1 MKKLISLMIAAIM
14 LLSLAA
20 CGEAPDSSAAETE
33 PPETSAPKTEDGR
46 PVTEVTTVDELLDAI
61 APDTV
66 IELTGQR
73 YMLTEASDYGTGSG
87 SGYYRWDTGDGAELV
102 IENVTGLTIRAANR
116 DTCIVTEPR
125 WVNVLHFIGCED
137 ITLEGF
143 TAGHTDGAYCSGGV
157 LCFENTK
164 GVTVDGCSL
173 YGCGTEGVT
182 TYSCEDVAVTG
193 SEIWNCSQGAAF
205 IYDSKNVSFDNCDF
219 HGITA
224 EFGMF
229 RTIDSDKF
237 ALLNS
242 TIRDSSGDVF
252 FNSSRS
258 SGVYIGGCEVSG
270 NKFRNMFASEL
281 VPVTVEGCTLGDN
294 DIIDWYA
301 DMEKLGSLYENS
313 KAVDPDG
320 NVYTYSELQEMQKTE
335 NAVWN
340 AYVPEVASTPDVA
353 VSEDGKVH
361 VTTVDEFLAAIAPD
375 TTIYLEPGVYDLSTA
390 AGCGVTETDRYRWDL
405 RFDGPSLVITGVDGL
420 TIEGAGAESVTIA
433 AVPRYADVLG
443 FERCAGLTLRG
454 FTAGHTEEKGYCT
467 GGVLY
472 FDLCDDAV
480 IDGCALFGCGIMGI
494 TAGSC
499 ADMNVSNTEIYD
511 CEYGAVTLNDSNAV
525 FDSCDIHDNGGPDFQ
540 LYNSTAIVDGKEQT
554 ASLTTPKAPAD

>member
-46 PVTEVTTVDELLDAI
+46 TVIEVTTVDELLTAI

-87 SGYYRWDTGDGAELV
+87 SGYYRWDTGGGAELV

-270 NKFRNMFASEL
+270 NKFRDMFASEL
-281 VPVTVEGCTLGDN
+281 IPVTVEGCALGDN

-340 AYVPEVASTPDVA
+340 AYVPEVASTPEVA

-390 AGCGVTETDRYRWDL
+390 AGCGVTETERYHWEL
-405 RFDGPSLVITGVDGL
+405 LFDGPSLVITGVDGL

-494 TAGSC
+494 TASNC
-499 ADMNVSNTEIYD
+499 DDMNVSNTEIYD

-525 FDSCDIHDNGGPDFQ
+525 FDNCDIHDNGGPDFQ
-540 LYNSTAIVDGKEQT
+540 LYGSTAIVDGKEQT
-554 ASLTTPKAPAD
+554 A

>member
-73 YMLTEASDYGTGSG
+73 YMLTEASNYGTGSG

-205 IYDSKNVSFDNCDF
+205 IYDRKNVSFDNCDF

-242 TIRDSSGDVF
+242 TIRDSSGDIF

-270 NKFRNMFASEL
+270 NKFRDMFASEL
-281 VPVTVEGCTLGDN
+281 IPVTVEGCALGDN

-313 KAVDPDG
+313 KAVDHER
-320 NVYTYSELQEMQKTE
+320 NVYSYSELQNMQKTK

-340 AYVPEVASTPDVA
+340 AYVPEVSTPEVA

-494 TAGSC
+494 TASNC
-499 ADMNVSNTEIYD
+499 DDMNVSNTEIYD

-540 LYNSTAIVDGKEQT
+540 LYGSTAIVDGKEQT
-554 ASLTTPKAPAD
+554 A

>member
-1 MKKLISLMIAAIM
+1 MKKLLSLMIAVIM

-20 CGEAPDSSAAETE
+20 CGSSPAAPAAETE
-33 PPETSAPKTEDGR
+33 PPETPAPKSEDGR
-46 PVTEVTTVDELLDAI
+46 PVVEVTTVDELLAAI
-61 APDTV
+61 APNTV

-73 YMLTEASDYGTGSG
+73 YMLTEASTYGKDSG
-87 SGYYRWDTGDGAELV
+87 SEYYRWNGWDTGDGAELV

-125 WVNVLHFIGCED
+125 WVNVLQFIGCED
-137 ITLEGF
+137 ISLEGF

-157 LCFENTK
+157 LYFDSTK
-164 GVTVDGCSL
+164 SVTVDGCSL
-173 YGCGTEGVT
+173 YGCGTEGVAA
-182 TYSCEDVAVTG
+182 YGCEDITVTG
-193 SEIWNCSQGAAF
+193 SEIWNCSQGAVF

-224 EFGMF
+224 ELGMF
-229 RTIDSDKF
+229 RIIESNKF

-242 TIRDSSGDVF
+242 TVRDSSGDIF
-252 FNSSRS
+252 ISSS
-258 SGVYIGGCEVSG
+258 GASGVYIGGCEVSN
-270 NKFRNMFASEL
+270 NKFRDMFASEL
-281 VPVTVEGCTLGDN
+281 IPVTVEGCVLGDN

-313 KAVDPDG
+313 KAVDPEG
-320 NVYTYSELQEMQKTE
+320 NVYSYSELQDMQKTE

-340 AYVPEVASTPDVA
+340 AYVPEVSAPEVA

-390 AGCGVTETDRYRWDL
+390 AGYGVSGTDRYHWDL

-494 TAGSC
+494 TASNC

-511 CEYGAVTLNDSNAV
+511 CEYGAVTLNDSTAV
-525 FDSCDIHDNGGPDFQ
+525 FDGCDIHDNGGPDFQ
-540 LYNSTAIVDGKEQT
+540 LYNSTAVVDGKEQI
-554 ASLTTPKAPAD
+554 S

>member
-1 MKKLISLMIAAIM
+1 M
-14 LLSLAA
+14 
-20 CGEAPDSSAAETE
+20 
-33 PPETSAPKTEDGR
+33 
-46 PVTEVTTVDELLDAI
+46 
-61 APDTV
+61 
-66 IELTGQR
+66 
-73 YMLTEASDYGTGSG
+73 
-87 SGYYRWDTGDGAELV
+87 
-102 IENVTGLTIRAANR
+102 
-116 DTCIVTEPR
+116 
-125 WVNVLHFIGCED
+125 NVLHFTGCED

-270 NKFRNMFASEL
+270 NKFRDMFASEL
-281 VPVTVEGCTLGDN
+281 IPVTVEGCALGDN

-340 AYVPEVASTPDVA
+340 AYVPEVTSTPEVA

-433 AVPRYADVLG
+433 AVPRYADVLS

-454 FTAGHTEEKGYCT
+454 FTAGHTEEKGACT

-540 LYNSTAIVDGKEQT
+540 LYNSTAVVDGKEQH
-554 ASLTTPKAPAD
+554 A

>member
-73 YMLTEASDYGTGSG
+73 YMLTEASNYGTGSG

-242 TIRDSSGDVF
+242 TIRDSSGDIF

-270 NKFRNMFASEL
+270 NKFRDMFASEL
-281 VPVTVEGCTLGDN
+281 IPVTVEGCALGDN

-313 KAVDPDG
+313 KAVDHER
-320 NVYTYSELQEMQKTE
+320 NVYSYSELQNMQKTK

-340 AYVPEVASTPDVA
+340 AYVPEVSTPEVA

-494 TAGSC
+494 TASNC
-499 ADMNVSNTEIYD
+499 DDMNVSNTEIYD

-540 LYNSTAIVDGKEQT
+540 LYGSTAIVDGKEQT
-554 ASLTTPKAPAD
+554 A

>member
-33 PPETSAPKTEDGR
+33 PAETPLPKTEDGR
-46 PVTEVTTVDELLDAI
+46 PVTEVTTVDELLAAI

-125 WVNVLHFIGCED
+125 WVNVLHFIACED

-224 EFGMF
+224 ELGMF

-270 NKFRNMFASEL
+270 NKFRDMFASEL
-281 VPVTVEGCTLGDN
+281 IPVTVEGCALGDN

-313 KAVDPDG
+313 KAVDHER
-320 NVYTYSELQEMQKTE
+320 NVYSYSELQNMQKTE

-340 AYVPEVASTPDVA
+340 AYVPEVSTPEVA

-554 ASLTTPKAPAD
+554 A

>member
-33 PPETSAPKTEDGR
+33 PTETSAPKTEDGR
-46 PVTEVTTVDELLDAI
+46 PVTEVTTVDELLAAI
-61 APDTV
+61 APNTV

-125 WVNVLHFIGCED
+125 WVNVLQFIGCED

-182 TYSCEDVAVTG
+182 AYSCEDVTITG

-281 VPVTVEGCTLGDN
+281 VPVTVEGCALGDN

-340 AYVPEVASTPDVA
+340 AYVPEVASTPEVA

-554 ASLTTPKAPAD
+554 A

>member
-14 LLSLAA
+14 LFSLAA
-20 CGEAPDSSAAETE
+20 CGEAPAAPAAETE
-33 PPETSAPKTEDGR
+33 PPETSAPKAEDGR
-46 PVTEVTTVDELLDAI
+46 TVIEVTTVDELLDAI

-270 NKFRNMFASEL
+270 NKLRDMFASEL
-281 VPVTVEGCTLGDN
+281 IPVTVEGCALGDN

-313 KAVDPDG
+313 KAVDHER
-320 NVYTYSELQEMQKTE
+320 NVYSYSELQNMQKTE

-340 AYVPEVASTPDVA
+340 AYVPEVSTPEVA

-494 TAGSC
+494 TASNC
-499 ADMNVSNTEIYD
+499 DDMNVSNTEIYD

-525 FDSCDIHDNGGPDFQ
+525 FDNCDIHDNGGPDFQ
-540 LYNSTAIVDGKEQT
+540 LYGSTAIVDGKEQT
-554 ASLTTPKAPAD
+554 A

>member
-46 PVTEVTTVDELLDAI
+46 PVTEVTTVDELLAAI

-270 NKFRNMFASEL
+270 NKFRDMFASEL
-281 VPVTVEGCTLGDN
+281 IPVTVEGCALGDN

-313 KAVDPDG
+313 KAVDHER
-320 NVYTYSELQEMQKTE
+320 NVYSYSELQNMQKTE

-340 AYVPEVASTPDVA
+340 AYVPEVSTPEVA

-375 TTIYLEPGVYDLSTA
+375 TTIYLEAGVYDLSTA

-480 IDGCALFGCGIMGI
+480 IDGCSLYGCGIMGI
-494 TAGSC
+494 TASNC
-499 ADMNVSNTEIYD
+499 DDMNVSNTEIYD

-525 FDSCDIHDNGGPDFQ
+525 FDNCDIHDNGGPDFQ
-540 LYNSTAIVDGKEQT
+540 LYGSTAIVDGKEQT
-554 ASLTTPKAPAD
+554 A

>member
-46 PVTEVTTVDELLDAI
+46 TVIEVTTVDELLTAI

-87 SGYYRWDTGDGAELV
+87 SGYYRWDTGDGAEFV

-270 NKFRNMFASEL
+270 NKFRDMFASEL
-281 VPVTVEGCTLGDN
+281 VPITVEGCALGDN

-313 KAVDPDG
+313 KAVDHER
-320 NVYTYSELQEMQKTE
+320 NVYSYSELQNMQKTE

-340 AYVPEVASTPDVA
+340 AYVPEVSTPEVA

-494 TAGSC
+494 TASNC
-499 ADMNVSNTEIYD
+499 DDMNVSNTEIYD

-525 FDSCDIHDNGGPDFQ
+525 FDNCDIHDNGGPDFQ
-540 LYNSTAIVDGKEQT
+540 LYGSTAIVDGKEQT
-554 ASLTTPKAPAD
+554 A

>member
-20 CGEAPDSSAAETE
+20 CGEAPDSSAEETE

-46 PVTEVTTVDELLDAI
+46 PVTEVTTVDELLAAI

-270 NKFRNMFASEL
+270 NKFRDMFASEL
-281 VPVTVEGCTLGDN
+281 IPVTVEGCALGDN

-313 KAVDPDG
+313 KAVDHER
-320 NVYTYSELQEMQKTE
+320 NVYSYSELQNMQKTE

-340 AYVPEVASTPDVA
+340 AYVPEVSTPEVA

-361 VTTVDEFLAAIAPD
+361 VMTVDEFLAAIAPD

-443 FERCAGLTLRG
+443 FERCASLTLRG

-494 TAGSC
+494 TASNC
-499 ADMNVSNTEIYD
+499 DDMNVSNTEIYD

-525 FDSCDIHDNGGPDFQ
+525 FDNCDIHDNGGPDFQ
-540 LYNSTAIVDGKEQT
+540 LYGSTAIVDGKEQT
-554 ASLTTPKAPAD
+554 A

>member
-46 PVTEVTTVDELLDAI
+46 PVTEVTTVDELLAAI

-252 FNSSRS
+252 FNSSCS

-270 NKFRNMFASEL
+270 NKFRDMFASEL
-281 VPVTVEGCTLGDN
+281 IPVTVEGCALGDN

-313 KAVDPDG
+313 KAVDHER
-320 NVYTYSELQEMQKTE
+320 NVYSYSELQNMQKTE

-340 AYVPEVASTPDVA
+340 AYVPEVSTPEVA

-494 TAGSC
+494 TASNC
-499 ADMNVSNTEIYD
+499 DDMNVSNTEIYD

-525 FDSCDIHDNGGPDFQ
+525 FDNCDIHDNGGPDFQ
-540 LYNSTAIVDGKEQT
+540 LYGSTAIVDGKEQT
-554 ASLTTPKAPAD
+554 A

>member
-1 MKKLISLMIAAIM
+1 MIAAIM

-46 PVTEVTTVDELLDAI
+46 TVIEVTTVDELLDAI

-73 YMLTEASDYGTGSG
+73 YMLTEASTYGTDSG
-87 SGYYRWDTGDGAELV
+87 SEYYRWNGWDTGDGAELV

-125 WVNVLHFIGCED
+125 WVNVLQFIGCED
-137 ITLEGF
+137 IALEGF

-270 NKFRNMFASEL
+270 NKFRDMFASEL
-281 VPVTVEGCTLGDN
+281 IPVTVEDCALGDN

-313 KAVDPDG
+313 KAVDHER
-320 NVYTYSELQEMQKTE
+320 NVYSYSELQNMQKTE

-340 AYVPEVASTPDVA
+340 AYVPEVSTPEVA

-494 TAGSC
+494 TASNC
-499 ADMNVSNTEIYD
+499 DDMNVSNTEIYD

-525 FDSCDIHDNGGPDFQ
+525 FDNCDIHDNGGPDFQ

-554 ASLTTPKAPAD
+554 A

>member
-270 NKFRNMFASEL
+270 NKFRDMFASEL
-281 VPVTVEGCTLGDN
+281 IPVTVEGCALGDN

-313 KAVDPDG
+313 KAVDHER
-320 NVYTYSELQEMQKTE
+320 NVYSYSELQNMQKTE

-340 AYVPEVASTPDVA
+340 AYVPEVSTPEVA

-390 AGCGVTETDRYRWDL
+390 AGCGVTETDRYRWEL

-494 TAGSC
+494 TASNC
-499 ADMNVSNTEIYD
+499 DDMNVSNTEIYD

-525 FDSCDIHDNGGPDFQ
+525 FDNCDIHDNGGPDFQ
-540 LYNSTAIVDGKEQT
+540 LYGSTAIVDGKEQT
-554 ASLTTPKAPAD
+554 A

>member
-20 CGEAPDSSAAETE
+20 CGEAPDSSAEETE

-46 PVTEVTTVDELLDAI
+46 PVTEVTTVDELLAAI

-102 IENVTGLTIRAANR
+102 IKNVTGLTIRAANR

-270 NKFRNMFASEL
+270 NKFRDMFASEL
-281 VPVTVEGCTLGDN
+281 IPVTVEGCALGDN

-313 KAVDPDG
+313 KAVDHER
-320 NVYTYSELQEMQKTE
+320 NVYSYSELQNMQKTE

-340 AYVPEVASTPDVA
+340 AYVPEVSTPEVA

-494 TAGSC
+494 TASNC
-499 ADMNVSNTEIYD
+499 DDMNVSNTEIYD

-525 FDSCDIHDNGGPDFQ
+525 FDNCDIHDNGGPDFQ
-540 LYNSTAIVDGKEQT
+540 LYGSTAIVDGKEQT
-554 ASLTTPKAPAD
+554 A

>member
-20 CGEAPDSSAAETE
+20 CGEAPDSFAAETE

-46 PVTEVTTVDELLDAI
+46 PVTEVTTVDELLAAI

-258 SGVYIGGCEVSG
+258 GGVYIGGCEVSG
-270 NKFRNMFASEL
+270 NKFRDMFASEL
-281 VPVTVEGCTLGDN
+281 IPVTVEGCALGDN

-313 KAVDPDG
+313 KAVDHER
-320 NVYTYSELQEMQKTE
+320 NVYSYSELQNMQKTE

-340 AYVPEVASTPDVA
+340 AYVPEVSTPEVA

-540 LYNSTAIVDGKEQT
+540 LYGSTAIVDGKEQT
-554 ASLTTPKAPAD
+554 A

>member
-20 CGEAPDSSAAETE
+20 CGEAPDPSAAETE

-46 PVTEVTTVDELLDAI
+46 PVTEVTTVDELLAAI

-102 IENVTGLTIRAANR
+102 IENVTGLTIRTANR

-270 NKFRNMFASEL
+270 NKFRDMFASEL
-281 VPVTVEGCTLGDN
+281 IPVTVEGCALGDN

-313 KAVDPDG
+313 KAVDHER
-320 NVYTYSELQEMQKTE
+320 NVYSYSELQNMQKTE

-340 AYVPEVASTPDVA
+340 AYVPEVSTPEVA

-480 IDGCALFGCGIMGI
+480 IDGCSLYGCGIMGI
-494 TAGSC
+494 TASNC
-499 ADMNVSNTEIYD
+499 DDMNVSNTEIYD

-525 FDSCDIHDNGGPDFQ
+525 FDNCDIHDNGGPDFQ
-540 LYNSTAIVDGKEQT
+540 LYGSTAIVDGKEQT
-554 ASLTTPKAPAD
+554 A

>member
-46 PVTEVTTVDELLDAI
+46 TVIEVTTVDELLDAI

-125 WVNVLHFIGCED
+125 WVNVLHFIG
-137 ITLEGF
+137 
-143 TAGHTDGAYCSGGV
+143 
-157 LCFENTK
+157 
-164 GVTVDGCSL
+164 
-173 YGCGTEGVT
+173 
-182 TYSCEDVAVTG
+182 CEDVAVTG

-270 NKFRNMFASEL
+270 NKFRDMFASEL
-281 VPVTVEGCTLGDN
+281 IPVTVEGCALGDN

-313 KAVDPDG
+313 KAVDHER
-320 NVYTYSELQEMQKTE
+320 NVYSYSELQNMQKTE

-340 AYVPEVASTPDVA
+340 AYVPEVSTPEVA
-353 VSEDGKVH
+353 VSEDGRVH

-390 AGCGVTETDRYRWDL
+390 AGCGVTETDRYHWDL
-405 RFDGPSLVITGVDGL
+405 RWDGPSLVITGVDGL

-525 FDSCDIHDNGGPDFQ
+525 FDNCDIHDNGGPDFQ

-554 ASLTTPKAPAD
+554 A

>member
-73 YMLTEASDYGTGSG
+73 YMLTEASNYGTGSG

-224 EFGMF
+224 ELGMF

-242 TIRDSSGDVF
+242 TIRDSSGDIF

-270 NKFRNMFASEL
+270 NKFRDMFASEL
-281 VPVTVEGCTLGDN
+281 IPVTVEGCALGDN

-313 KAVDPDG
+313 KAVDHER
-320 NVYTYSELQEMQKTE
+320 NVYSYSELQNMQKTK

-340 AYVPEVASTPDVA
+340 AYVPEVSTPEVA

-494 TAGSC
+494 TASNC
-499 ADMNVSNTEIYD
+499 DDMNVSNTEIYD

-525 FDSCDIHDNGGPDFQ
+525 FDNCDIHDNGGPDFQ

-554 ASLTTPKAPAD
+554 A

>member
-46 PVTEVTTVDELLDAI
+46 PVTEVTTVDELLAAI

-125 WVNVLHFIGCED
+125 WVNVLHFIDCED

-270 NKFRNMFASEL
+270 NKFRDMFASEL
-281 VPVTVEGCTLGDN
+281 IPVTVEGCALGDN

-313 KAVDPDG
+313 KAVDHER
-320 NVYTYSELQEMQKTE
+320 NVYSYSELQNMQKTE

-340 AYVPEVASTPDVA
+340 AYVPEVSTPEVA

-361 VTTVDEFLAAIAPD
+361 VMTVDEFLAAIAPD

-494 TAGSC
+494 TASNC
-499 ADMNVSNTEIYD
+499 DDMNVSNTEIYD

-525 FDSCDIHDNGGPDFQ
+525 FDNCDIHDNGGPDFQ
-540 LYNSTAIVDGKEQT
+540 LYGSTAIVDGKEQT
-554 ASLTTPKAPAD
+554 A

>member
-33 PPETSAPKTEDGR
+33 PTETSAPKTEDGR
-46 PVTEVTTVDELLDAI
+46 TVTEVTTVDELLAAI
-61 APDTV
+61 APNTV

-125 WVNVLHFIGCED
+125 WVNVLHFIDCED
-137 ITLEGF
+137 IALEGF

-281 VPVTVEGCTLGDN
+281 VPVTVEGCALGDN

-554 ASLTTPKAPAD
+554 A

>member
-14 LLSLAA
+14 LFSLAA
-20 CGEAPDSSAAETE
+20 CGEAPAAPAAETE
-33 PPETSAPKTEDGR
+33 PPETSAPKAEDGR
-46 PVTEVTTVDELLDAI
+46 TVIEVTTVDELLDAI

-270 NKFRNMFASEL
+270 NKFRDMFASEL
-281 VPVTVEGCTLGDN
+281 IPVTVEGCELGDN

-313 KAVDPDG
+313 KAVDHER
-320 NVYTYSELQEMQKTE
+320 NVYSYSELQNMQKTE

-340 AYVPEVASTPDVA
+340 AYVPEVSTPEVA

-494 TAGSC
+494 TASNC
-499 ADMNVSNTEIYD
+499 DDMNVSNTEIYD

-525 FDSCDIHDNGGPDFQ
+525 FDNCDIHDNGGPDFQ
-540 LYNSTAIVDGKEQT
+540 LYGSTAIVDGKEQT
-554 ASLTTPKAPAD
+554 A

>member
-1 MKKLISLMIAAIM
+1 MKKLLSLMIAVIM

-20 CGEAPDSSAAETE
+20 CGSSPAAPAAETE
-33 PPETSAPKTEDGR
+33 PPETPAPKSEDGR
-46 PVTEVTTVDELLDAI
+46 PVVEVTTVDELLAAI
-61 APDTV
+61 APNTV

-73 YMLTEASDYGTGSG
+73 YMLTEASTYGKDSG
-87 SGYYRWDTGDGAELV
+87 SEYYRWNGWDTGDGAELV

-125 WVNVLHFIGCED
+125 WVNVLQFIGCED
-137 ITLEGF
+137 ISLEGF

-157 LCFENTK
+157 LYFDSTK
-164 GVTVDGCSL
+164 SVTVDGCSL
-173 YGCGTEGVT
+173 YGCGTEGVAA
-182 TYSCEDVAVTG
+182 YGCEDITVTG
-193 SEIWNCSQGAAF
+193 SEIWNCSQGAVF

-224 EFGMF
+224 ELGMF
-229 RTIDSDKF
+229 RIIESNKF

-242 TIRDSSGDVF
+242 TVRDSSGDIF
-252 FNSSRS
+252 ISSS
-258 SGVYIGGCEVSG
+258 GASGVYIGGCEVSN
-270 NKFRNMFASEL
+270 NKFRDMFASEL
-281 VPVTVEGCTLGDN
+281 IPVTVEGCVLGDN

-313 KAVDPDG
+313 KAVDHER
-320 NVYTYSELQEMQKTE
+320 NVYSYSELKNMQKTE

-340 AYVPEVASTPDVA
+340 AYVPEVSTPEVA

-390 AGCGVTETDRYRWDL
+390 AGYGVSGTDRYHWDL

-494 TAGSC
+494 TASNC

-511 CEYGAVTLNDSNAV
+511 CEYGAVTLNDSTAV
-525 FDSCDIHDNGGPDFQ
+525 FDGCDIHDNGGPDFQ
-540 LYNSTAIVDGKEQT
+540 LYNSTAVVDGKEQI
-554 ASLTTPKAPAD
+554 S

>member
-46 PVTEVTTVDELLDAI
+46 PVTEVTTVDELLAAI

-270 NKFRNMFASEL
+270 NKFRDMFASEL
-281 VPVTVEGCTLGDN
+281 IPVTVEGCALGDN

-313 KAVDPDG
+313 KAVDHER
-320 NVYTYSELQEMQKTE
+320 NVYSYSELQNMQKTE

-340 AYVPEVASTPDVA
+340 AYVPEVSTPEVA

-494 TAGSC
+494 TASNC
-499 ADMNVSNTEIYD
+499 DDMNVSNTEIYD

-540 LYNSTAIVDGKEQT
+540 LYGSTAIVDGKEQT
-554 ASLTTPKAPAD
+554 A

>member
-14 LLSLAA
+14 LFSLAA
-20 CGEAPDSSAAETE
+20 CGEAPAAPAAETE
-33 PPETSAPKTEDGR
+33 PPETSAPKAEDGR
-46 PVTEVTTVDELLDAI
+46 TVIEVTTVDELLDAI

-270 NKFRNMFASEL
+270 NKFRDMFASEL
-281 VPVTVEGCTLGDN
+281 IPVTVEGCELGDN

-313 KAVDPDG
+313 KAVDHER
-320 NVYTYSELQEMQKTE
+320 NVYSYSELQNMQKTE

-340 AYVPEVASTPDVA
+340 AYVPEVSTPEVA

-554 ASLTTPKAPAD
+554 A

>member
-46 PVTEVTTVDELLDAI
+46 TVTEVTTVDELLDAI

-73 YMLTEASDYGTGSG
+73 YMLTEASDYGTDSG

-258 SGVYIGGCEVSG
+258 CGVYIGGCEVSG
-270 NKFRNMFASEL
+270 NKFRDMFASEL
-281 VPVTVEGCTLGDN
+281 IPVTVEGCALGDN

-313 KAVDPDG
+313 KAVDHER
-320 NVYTYSELQEMQKTE
+320 NVYSYSELKNMQKTE

-340 AYVPEVASTPDVA
+340 AYVPEVSTPEVA

-494 TAGSC
+494 TASNC
-499 ADMNVSNTEIYD
+499 DDMNVSNTEIYD

-525 FDSCDIHDNGGPDFQ
+525 FDNCDIHDNGGPDFQ
-540 LYNSTAIVDGKEQT
+540 LYGSTAIVDGKEQT
-554 ASLTTPKAPAD
+554 A

>member
-46 PVTEVTTVDELLDAI
+46 PVTEVTTVDELLAAI

-270 NKFRNMFASEL
+270 NKFRDMFASEL
-281 VPVTVEGCTLGDN
+281 IPVTVEGCALGDN

-313 KAVDPDG
+313 KAVDHER
-320 NVYTYSELQEMQKTE
+320 NVYSYSELQNMQKTE

-340 AYVPEVASTPDVA
+340 AYVPEVSTPEVA

-494 TAGSC
+494 TASNC
-499 ADMNVSNTEIYD
+499 DDMNVSNTEIYD

-525 FDSCDIHDNGGPDFQ
+525 FDNCDIHDNGGPNFQ
-540 LYNSTAIVDGKEQT
+540 LYGSTAIVDGKEQT
-554 ASLTTPKAPAD
+554 A

>member
-46 PVTEVTTVDELLDAI
+46 TVTEVTTVDELLDAI

-73 YMLTEASDYGTGSG
+73 YMLTEASTYGTDSG
-87 SGYYRWDTGDGAELV
+87 SEYYRWDTGDGAELV

-270 NKFRNMFASEL
+270 NKFRDMFASEL
-281 VPVTVEGCTLGDN
+281 IPVTVEDCALGDN

-313 KAVDPDG
+313 KAVDPEG

-340 AYVPEVASTPDVA
+340 AYVPEVSTPEVA

-494 TAGSC
+494 TASNC
-499 ADMNVSNTEIYD
+499 DDMNVSNTEIYD

-525 FDSCDIHDNGGPDFQ
+525 FDNCDIHDNGGPDFQ
-540 LYNSTAIVDGKEQT
+540 LYGSTAIVDGKEQT
-554 ASLTTPKAPAD
+554 A

>member
-46 PVTEVTTVDELLDAI
+46 PVTEVTTVDELLAAI

-270 NKFRNMFASEL
+270 NKFRDMFASEL
-281 VPVTVEGCTLGDN
+281 IPVTVEGCALGDN

-313 KAVDPDG
+313 KAVDHER
-320 NVYTYSELQEMQKTE
+320 NVYSYSELQNMQKTE

-340 AYVPEVASTPDVA
+340 AYVPEVSTPEVA

-361 VTTVDEFLAAIAPD
+361 VMTVDEFLAAIAPD

-494 TAGSC
+494 TASNC
-499 ADMNVSNTEIYD
+499 DDMNVSNTEIYD

-525 FDSCDIHDNGGPDFQ
+525 FDNCDIHDNGGPDFQ
-540 LYNSTAIVDGKEQT
+540 LYGSTAIVDGKEQT
-554 ASLTTPKAPAD
+554 A

>member
-1 MKKLISLMIAAIM
+1 MKKLISLMIAVLM
-14 LLSLAA
+14 LFSLAA
-20 CGEAPDSSAAETE
+20 CGEAPASSVAETE
-33 PPETSAPKTEDGR
+33 PTETSAPKTEDGR
-46 PVTEVTTVDELLDAI
+46 TVTEVTTVDELLAAI

-125 WVNVLHFIGCED
+125 WVNVLHFIDCED
-137 ITLEGF
+137 IALEGF

-270 NKFRNMFASEL
+270 NKFRNIFASEL
-281 VPVTVEGCTLGDN
+281 VPVTVEGCALGDN

-375 TTIYLEPGVYDLSTA
+375 TIIYLEPGTYDLSTA

-443 FERCAGLTLRG
+443 FERCADLTLRG

-472 FDLCDDAV
+472 FDLCDDAA

-494 TAGSC
+494 TASSC
-499 ADMNVSNTEIYD
+499 TDMNVSNTEIYD

-525 FDSCDIHDNGGPDFQ
+525 FDNCDIHDNGGPDFQ
-540 LYNSTAIVDGKEQT
+540 LYNSTAIVDGKEQI
-554 ASLTTPKAPAD
+554 S

>member
-73 YMLTEASDYGTGSG
+73 YMLTEASNYGTGSG

-242 TIRDSSGDVF
+242 TIRDSSGDIF

-270 NKFRNMFASEL
+270 NKFRDMFASEL
-281 VPVTVEGCTLGDN
+281 IPVTVEGCALGDN

-313 KAVDPDG
+313 KAVDHER
-320 NVYTYSELQEMQKTE
+320 NVYSYSELQNVQKTK

-340 AYVPEVASTPDVA
+340 AYVPEVSTPEVA

-494 TAGSC
+494 TASNC
-499 ADMNVSNTEIYD
+499 DDMNVSNTEIYD

-540 LYNSTAIVDGKEQT
+540 LYGSTAIVDGKEQT
-554 ASLTTPKAPAD
+554 A

>member
-14 LLSLAA
+14 LFSLAA
-20 CGEAPDSSAAETE
+20 CGEAPAAPAAETE
-33 PPETSAPKTEDGR
+33 PAETPLPKTENGR
-46 PVTEVTTVDELLDAI
+46 PVTEVTTVDELLAAI

-125 WVNVLHFIGCED
+125 WVNVLHFIDCEN

-258 SGVYIGGCEVSG
+258 GGVYIGGCEVSG
-270 NKFRNMFASEL
+270 NKFRDMFASEL
-281 VPVTVEGCTLGDN
+281 IPVTVEGCALGDN

-313 KAVDPDG
+313 KAVDHER
-320 NVYTYSELQEMQKTE
+320 NVYSYSELQNMQKTE

-340 AYVPEVASTPDVA
+340 AYVPEVSTPEVA

-405 RFDGPSLVITGVDGL
+405 RFDGPSLIITGVDGL

-494 TAGSC
+494 TASNC

-525 FDSCDIHDNGGPDFQ
+525 FDNCDIHDNGGPDLQ
-540 LYNSTAIVDGKEQT
+540 LYGSTAIVDGKEQT
-554 ASLTTPKAPAD
+554 A

>member
-20 CGEAPDSSAAETE
+20 CGEAPDSSAEETE

-46 PVTEVTTVDELLDAI
+46 PVTKVTTVDELLAAI

-270 NKFRNMFASEL
+270 NKFRDMFASEL
-281 VPVTVEGCTLGDN
+281 IPVTVEGCALGDN

-313 KAVDPDG
+313 KAVDHER
-320 NVYTYSELQEMQKTE
+320 NVYSYSELQNMQKTE

-340 AYVPEVASTPDVA
+340 AYVPEVSTPEVA

-361 VTTVDEFLAAIAPD
+361 VMTVDEFLAAIAPD

-494 TAGSC
+494 TASNC
-499 ADMNVSNTEIYD
+499 DDMNVSNTEIYD

-525 FDSCDIHDNGGPDFQ
+525 FDNCDIHDNGGPDFQ
-540 LYNSTAIVDGKEQT
+540 LYGSTAIVDGKEQT
-554 ASLTTPKAPAD
+554 A

>member
-46 PVTEVTTVDELLDAI
+46 TVIEVTTVDELLAAI

-242 TIRDSSGDVF
+242 TIRDSSGDLF
-252 FNSSRS
+252 ISSSCS
-258 SGVYIGGCEVSG
+258 SGVYIGGCEVSN
-270 NKFRNMFASEL
+270 NKFRDMFASEL
-281 VPVTVEGCTLGDN
+281 VPITVEGCTLGDN

-340 AYVPEVASTPDVA
+340 AYVPEVASTPEVA

-494 TAGSC
+494 TASNC
-499 ADMNVSNTEIYD
+499 DDMNVSNTEIYD

-525 FDSCDIHDNGGPDFQ
+525 FDNCDIHDNGGPDFQ

-554 ASLTTPKAPAD
+554 A

>member
-46 PVTEVTTVDELLDAI
+46 PVTEVTTVDELLAAI

-270 NKFRNMFASEL
+270 NKFRDMFASEL
-281 VPVTVEGCTLGDN
+281 VPITVEGCALGDN

-313 KAVDPDG
+313 KAVDHER
-320 NVYTYSELQEMQKTE
+320 NVYSYSELQNMQKTE
-335 NAVWN
+335 TAVWN
-340 AYVPEVASTPDVA
+340 AYVPEVSTPEVA

-494 TAGSC
+494 TASNC
-499 ADMNVSNTEIYD
+499 DDMNVSNTEIYD

-525 FDSCDIHDNGGPDFQ
+525 FDNCDIHDNGGPDFQ
-540 LYNSTAIVDGKEQT
+540 LYGSTAIVDGKEQT
-554 ASLTTPKAPAD
+554 A

>member
-73 YMLTEASDYGTGSG
+73 YMLTEASNYGTGSG
-87 SGYYRWDTGDGAELV
+87 SGYYRWDTGGAELV

-143 TAGHTDGAYCSGGV
+143 TAGHTDGAYCSGGM

-270 NKFRNMFASEL
+270 NKFRDMFASEL
-281 VPVTVEGCTLGDN
+281 IPVTVEGCALGDN

-313 KAVDPDG
+313 KAVDHER
-320 NVYTYSELQEMQKTE
+320 NVYSYSELQNMQKTE

-340 AYVPEVASTPDVA
+340 AYVPEVSTPEVA

-390 AGCGVTETDRYRWDL
+390 AGCGVSGTDRYHWDL

-494 TAGSC
+494 TASNC
-499 ADMNVSNTEIYD
+499 DDMNVSNTEIYD

-525 FDSCDIHDNGGPDFQ
+525 FDNCDIHDNGGPDFQ
-540 LYNSTAIVDGKEQT
+540 LYGSTAIVDGKEQT
-554 ASLTTPKAPAD
+554 A

>member
-20 CGEAPDSSAAETE
+20 CGEAPDSSAEETE
-33 PPETSAPKTEDGR
+33 PPETSTPKTEDGR
-46 PVTEVTTVDELLDAI
+46 PVTEVTTVDELLAAI

-270 NKFRNMFASEL
+270 NKFRDMFASEL
-281 VPVTVEGCTLGDN
+281 IPVTVEGCALGDN

-313 KAVDPDG
+313 KAVDHER
-320 NVYTYSELQEMQKTE
+320 NVYSYSELQNMQKTE

-340 AYVPEVASTPDVA
+340 AYVPEVSTPEVA

-361 VTTVDEFLAAIAPD
+361 VMTVDEFLAAIAPD

-494 TAGSC
+494 TASNC
-499 ADMNVSNTEIYD
+499 DDMNVSNTEIYD

-525 FDSCDIHDNGGPDFQ
+525 FDNCDIHDNGGPDFQ
-540 LYNSTAIVDGKEQT
+540 LYGSTAIVDGKEQT
-554 ASLTTPKAPAD
+554 A

>member
-46 PVTEVTTVDELLDAI
+46 PVTEVTTVDELLAAI

-73 YMLTEASDYGTGSG
+73 YMLTEASDYGTGRG

-143 TAGHTDGAYCSGGV
+143 TAGHTDGAFCSGGV

-281 VPVTVEGCTLGDN
+281 VPVTVEGCALGDN

-340 AYVPEVASTPDVA
+340 AYVPEVASTPEVA

-494 TAGSC
+494 TASNC

-554 ASLTTPKAPAD
+554 A

>member
-20 CGEAPDSSAAETE
+20 CGEAPDSSAEETE

-46 PVTEVTTVDELLDAI
+46 PVTEVTTVDELLAAI

-102 IENVTGLTIRAANR
+102 IENVTGLTIRATNR

-270 NKFRNMFASEL
+270 NKFRDMFASEL
-281 VPVTVEGCTLGDN
+281 IPVTVEGCALGDN

-313 KAVDPDG
+313 KAVDHER
-320 NVYTYSELQEMQKTE
+320 NVYSYSELQNMQKTE

-340 AYVPEVASTPDVA
+340 AYVPEVSTPEVA

-361 VTTVDEFLAAIAPD
+361 VMTVDEFLAAIAPD

-494 TAGSC
+494 TASNC
-499 ADMNVSNTEIYD
+499 DDMNVSNTEIYD

-525 FDSCDIHDNGGPDFQ
+525 FDNCDIHDNGGPDFQ
-540 LYNSTAIVDGKEQT
+540 LYGSTAIVDGKEQT
-554 ASLTTPKAPAD
+554 A